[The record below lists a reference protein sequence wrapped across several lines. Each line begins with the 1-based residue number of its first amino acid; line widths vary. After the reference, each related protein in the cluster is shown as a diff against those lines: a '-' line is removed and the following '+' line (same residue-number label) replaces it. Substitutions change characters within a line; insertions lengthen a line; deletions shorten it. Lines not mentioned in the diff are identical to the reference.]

1 MTNNVIKFP
10 SRKIEAEPSIH
21 TESLEFAYE
30 LIDELHDRLHD
41 ETGDCIFTDDE
52 YTAITIFLAE
62 VISAMYLMGHGL
74 DHPIQEI
81 ASELFGDVDIDDEMD
96 YNEFNDKIDEET

>member
-1 MTNNVIKFP
+1 
-10 SRKIEAEPSIH
+10 
-21 TESLEFAYE
+21 
-30 LIDELHDRLHD
+30 
-41 ETGDCIFTDDE
+41 
-52 YTAITIFLAE
+52 
-62 VISAMYLMGHGL
+62 MGHGL